1 MTTQCTPR
9 FFKASDLIDGKRYS
23 VHDARAKRDLYF
35 VAELENG
42 KIRIQ
47 FEDNNI
53 PPGSYN
59 PDVIFNDDE
68 WRSIA
73 QA

>member
-1 MTTQCTPR
+1 MTQQQPPR

-23 VHDARAKRDLYF
+23 VYDARAKRDLYF
-35 VAELENG
+35 VAKQENG
-42 KIRIQ
+42 SIMIQ
-47 FEDNNI
+47 FEDENI

-59 PDVIFNDDE
+59 PVMMFNDDE